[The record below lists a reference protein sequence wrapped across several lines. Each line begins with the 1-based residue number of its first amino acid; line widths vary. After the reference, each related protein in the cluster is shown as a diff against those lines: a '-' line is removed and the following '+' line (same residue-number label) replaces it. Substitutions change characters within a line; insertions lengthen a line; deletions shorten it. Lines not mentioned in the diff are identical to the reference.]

1 MKHILG
7 KDIRNGYSN
16 NFTLNYKTPLLLT
29 FLLFISAFSF
39 GATLNSSSTDK
50 ASNGTPIPMCQD
62 VVVDTNGNC
71 DDIAVPATDFDNGS
85 TDPDMDPLTFSVS
98 PQGPYASGSTLVTLT
113 VDDGNSSSTCTATV
127 TVEDNEAPTITCP
140 MDITVDTSE
149 PQNYS
154 PISGG
159 RSIPGPGGPQGPSSI
174 FGGGITFGTIS
185 NSCSA
190 TVFALGSATVTD
202 NCVTITPTN
211 DAPFSYNLGSNT
223 VTWTADDGNGQSVT
237 CTQTVTV
244 VDNEAPT
251 ISCPMDVT
259 VDTDAGACSAT
270 GVALGSATAMDN
282 CATITLTN
290 DALASYSEG
299 SNTVTWTADD
309 GNGQSTCTQTVTVED
324 NEAPTAICQD
334 LTLQLDA
341 NGNASIT
348 TADIDNGS
356 SDACSFSLSASQTS
370 FDCTNV
376 ATNSVTLTVTDTN
389 ANVSTCTA
397 TVTVEDNVLPIA
409 VCQAHTVQLDTSG
422 NASITTADIDNG
434 SSDACGPLTLTA
446 SQTAFDCSE
455 VGANTV
461 TLVVIDDNNNVLS
474 LIHI

>member
-1 MKHILG
+1 
-7 KDIRNGYSN
+7 
-16 NFTLNYKTPLLLT
+16 
-29 FLLFISAFSF
+29 
-39 GATLNSSSTDK
+39 
-50 ASNGTPIPMCQD
+50 MCQD

-98 PQGPYASGSTLVTLT
+98 PQGPYALGPTLVTLT
-113 VDDGNSSSTCTATV
+113 VDDGNSSSTCSATV

-140 MDITVDTSE
+140 MDITVDT
-149 PQNYS
+149 NAGAC
-154 PISGG
+154 IATGVG
-159 RSIPGPGGPQGPSSI
+159 RSVLGSATGSDNCANIKPSNDAPKTYTLGSSTVTWTADDGNGQTSTCTQMVTVEDNEAPTI
-174 FGGGITFGTIS
+174 ACPMDVTVDTDAGT
-185 NSCSA
+185 CSA
-190 TVFALGSATVTD
+190 TGVALGSATTTD
-202 NCVTITPTN
+202 NCMTITLTN
-211 DAPFSYNLGSNT
+211 DAPASYSLGSNT
-223 VTWTADDGNGQSVT
+223 VTWTADDGNGQSVA
-237 CTQTVTV
+237 CTQSVTV
-244 VDNEAPT
+244 EDNEAPT
-251 ISCPMDVT
+251 IACPMDVT

-434 SSDACGPLTLTA
+434 SSDACGP
-446 SQTAFDCSE
+446 
-455 VGANTV
+455 
-461 TLVVIDDNNNVLS
+461 
-474 LIHI
+474 